1 MYNIKKAQLN
11 DLNEIMIV
19 INSAKKYL
27 KNQGLSQWNLPNGY
41 PDENALK
48 NDILN
53 NNCYILLNKDDIIGT
68 MSIIFTPDENYEE
81 IYDGSWLTNNS
92 YVSIHRIAIR
102 EDYHN
107 KSIGKLMLDLAET
120 IAKENNIKSIKI
132 DTHKDNIPMQKTLI
146 KANYTRCGVI
156 ILKNN
161 PSDKLRDAF
170 EKVL

>member
-1 MYNIKKAQLN
+1 
-11 DLNEIMIV
+11 
-19 INSAKKYL
+19 
-27 KNQGLSQWNLPNGY
+27 
-41 PDENALK
+41 
-48 NDILN
+48 
-53 NNCYILLNKDDIIGT
+53 